1 MSLSAISIIE
11 QQANAQ
17 LENFGKML
25 DSVYKLYEETGNEEA
40 LRCYERLTA
49 QYQGSRFF
57 GAPCSVN
64 NSDKHSKRPGPPELN
79 EDTFADR
86 VKTIVRK
93 AAEHNGLQIE
103 TKARGHA
110 RTYIFY
116 IDANVFCTGVDKL
129 EKEHT
134 RDFMEGGGGGGGGG
148 RGGGGGQFIG
158 HVVRMQVINDANL
171 QLTDMAFAFE
181 KYYSALTVTKKL
193 SDKSVTAQEREFL
206 NYFKSILI
214 GVKEN
219 QNAK

>member
-49 QYQGSRFF
+49 QYQGSRCF

-134 RDFMEGGGGGGGGG
+134 RDFMDYLG
-148 RGGGGGQFIG
+148 RDKKNVKVTKVCQFIG